1 MATPSPS
8 LTFNGNAEEAFTFY
22 KSVFG
27 GDFSSLM
34 RWKDMPGG
42 QIPPS
47 EANKIMHIALP
58 VGNAGV
64 VIMGGDMPS
73 MGGRPVTPG
82 NNFTISLDC
91 ESKDEATKLY
101 RGLVADGGK
110 EDPQMPLGDAFWGA
124 YFGMLTDKFG
134 IRWMVNYAYPKK

>member
-8 LTFNGNAEEAFTFY
+8 ITFNGNAEEAFHFY

-27 GDFSSLM
+27 GEFTSFM
-34 RWKDMPGG
+34 RWKEMPGG
-42 QIPPS
+42 KVSPDD
-47 EANKIMHIALP
+47 ANKIMHASLP
-58 VGNAGV
+58 IGKAN

-73 MGGRPVTPG
+73 SMRSQLSSG
-82 NNFTISLDC
+82 NNFMISLEC

-101 RGLVADGGK
+101 HALVAGGK

-124 YFGMLTDKFG
+124 YAGFLTDKFG
-134 IRWMVNYAYPKK
+134 VRWMVNYTYPKK